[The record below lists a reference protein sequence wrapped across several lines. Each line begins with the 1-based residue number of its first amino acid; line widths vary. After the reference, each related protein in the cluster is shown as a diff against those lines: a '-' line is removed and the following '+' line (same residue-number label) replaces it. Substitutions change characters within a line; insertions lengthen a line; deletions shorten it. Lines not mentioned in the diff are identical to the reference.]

1 MKNNLFEIYLTTEQV
16 SGQEWLSLFNKISR
30 INGIFK
36 SWKLWINIENN
47 YIRYFVETR
56 RILPTIIG
64 EEGSFLLKKTDIK
77 LKEKSTISLPYIL
90 KSSDK
95 TLLDVYDKLESQR
108 NQKIKNIKITF
119 YPYKRNYYL
128 STTKLYLKTEN
139 DKTIERK
146 AFFNFSI
153 FDFVSIDFKTHN
165 RFFYQKEQARYL
177 ETKKTIN
184 LLNGDTRK
192 ALLEV
197 DVFPY
202 LQEKLYLKHTDYD
215 FARHSV
221 VIGASGTGKSKMI
234 SALIKNLSNDSYN
247 KNNYK
252 IVIIDPHAAIEDDIG
267 GLPNTNVIDFKTQE
281 DSINLFINN
290 AKDIL
295 ANTES
300 IISILKNIISDRYNS
315 KLERVLRY
323 SIHLLLAIKEF
334 NLVNLRKLLTE
345 IEYRNKILREA
356 ENDIP
361 VNITEFFRVDFNEL
375 KTKSYQ
381 EAIAPIISFIDEMQ
395 LLPAFN
401 NNNNIKNI
409 SDEIENNFTTIISLD
424 QMTLGLNITK
434 TIAGFTMQSIL
445 QLVQSHTF
453 DKHIILVIDEVAV
466 IENPI
471 INRFLSEA
479 RKYNLS
485 LILAGQYF
493 QQISS
498 DLQKAI
504 FTNAVNYFIFRVSR
518 SDAMLLENNIKMEV
532 AVKNTHINRI
542 KILTELE
549 DRECIAR
556 IGKNGRLYSAVK
568 GKTTDFVPVPR
579 IYKKNTDKNQ
589 QINSNFPINRRG
601 NSNSSNE
608 ENKIFSIDTK
618 NTLKDIMSKQSASRK
633 IVNMGNN

>member
-1 MKNNLFEIYLTTEQV
+1 MKGNIFEIYLTTEHVQ
-16 SGQEWLSLFNKISR
+16 GTEWLTIFNKISK
-30 INGIFK
+30 INGRFK
-36 SWKLWINIENN
+36 PWNLWINIENN
-47 YIRYFVETR
+47 YIRYFVETK

-64 EEGSFLLKKTDIK
+64 ETGSFLFKRTNIK
-77 LKEKSTISLPYIL
+77 LKEKAAPSTPYIL
-90 KSSDK
+90 RASDK
-95 TLLDVYDKLESQR
+95 TILDVYDKIEAQR
-108 NQKIKNIKITF
+108 NQKLKNIKITF
-119 YPYKRNYYL
+119 YPHKYNNYL
-128 STTKLYLKTEN
+128 STTKLYLKSEN
-139 DKTIERK
+139 DKILEKK

-153 FDFVSIDFKTHN
+153 FDFVSIDFKIHT
-165 RFFYQKEQARYL
+165 RFFYIKEPARYL

-184 LLNGDTRK
+184 LLNGDTKK
-192 ALLEV
+192 ALLKV

-202 LQEKLYLKHTDYD
+202 LQEELYLKHTDYD

-234 SALIKNLSNDSYN
+234 STLIKNLSNDSYN

-252 IVIIDPHAAIEDDIG
+252 IVIIDPHSAIEEDIG
-267 GLPNTNVIDFKTQE
+267 GLPNTSVVDFKTQE
-281 DSINLFINN
+281 NSINLFINN
-290 AKDIL
+290 TQDIL
-295 ANTES
+295 SNTES
-300 IISILKNIISDRYNS
+300 IMSILKNIIADRYNS
-315 KLERVLRY
+315 RLERVLRY
-323 SIHLLLAIKEF
+323 SIHLLLAKAEF
-334 NLVNLRKLLTE
+334 DLVNLRKLLTE

-356 ENDIP
+356 EGSIP

-381 EAIAPIISFIDEMQ
+381 EAIAPIIAFIDEMQ

-401 NNNNIKNI
+401 NNSNIKNI
-409 SDEIENNFTTIISLD
+409 KNEIENNFTTIISLD

-453 DKHIILVIDEVAV
+453 DKHIILIIDEVAV

-493 QQISS
+493 EQISKE
-498 DLQKAI
+498 LQKAI
-504 FTNAVNYFIFRVSR
+504 FTNAVNFFVFRVSR
-518 SDAMLLENNIKMEV
+518 ADAMLLENNIKMEV

-556 IGKNGRLYSAVK
+556 IGKNGRLYSAFK
-568 GKTTDFVPVPR
+568 GKTTDFIAVPR
-579 IYKKNTDKNQ
+579 MKKNNQIQQENNINNAKNKMNNN
-589 QINSNFPINRRG
+589 INTTKETKNT
-601 NSNSSNE
+601 
-608 ENKIFSIDTK
+608 FSINTT
-618 NTLKDIMSKQSASRK
+618 NTLKDIMHKQSAARK
-633 IVNMGNN
+633 IVNMNNT

>member
-1 MKNNLFEIYLTTEQV
+1 MKNNLFEIYLTSEQV
-16 SGQEWLSLFNKISR
+16 NGEEWLSLFNKISR

-47 YIRYFVETR
+47 YIRYFVETK

-77 LKEKSTISLPYIL
+77 LKEKSKPSLPYIL
-90 KSSDK
+90 KSNDK
-95 TLLDVYDKLESQR
+95 TILDIYDKLES
-108 NQKIKNIKITF
+108 KKKEKLKNIKITF

-139 DKTIERK
+139 NMIIKKK

-153 FDFVSIDFKTHN
+153 FNLVSIDFKIHT

-184 LLNGDTRK
+184 LLNGDSK
-192 ALLEV
+192 KSLLEV

-215 FARHSV
+215 FARHSI
-221 VIGASGTGKSKMI
+221 VIGASGTGKSKLI
-234 SALIKNLSNDSYN
+234 SVLIKNLLNDTYN

-252 IVIIDPHAAIEDDIG
+252 IVIIDPHSSIEDDIG
-267 GLPNTNVIDFKTQE
+267 GLPNTNVVDFKTQE

-323 SIHLLLAIKEF
+323 SIHLLLAKREF
-334 NLVNLRKLLTE
+334 DLVNLRKLLTE

-356 ENDIP
+356 EADIP
-361 VNITEFFRVDFNEL
+361 VNIAEFFRVDFNEL

-381 EAIAPIISFIDEMQ
+381 EAIAPIIAFIDEMQ

-401 NNNNIKNI
+401 NNNNVKSIK
-409 SDEIENNFTTIISLD
+409 DEIEENFTTIISLD
-424 QMTLGLNITK
+424 QMALGLNITK

-485 LILAGQYF
+485 LVLAGQYF
-493 QQISS
+493 EQISN

-504 FTNAVNYFIFRVSR
+504 FTNVVNYFIFRVSR
-518 SDAMLLENNIKMEV
+518 ADAMLLENNIKMEV

-556 IGKNGRLYSAVK
+556 IGKNGKLYSAVK
-568 GKTTDFVPVPR
+568 GKTTDFIAIPR
-579 IYKKNTDKNQ
+579 EKRKTIDKNR
-589 QINSNFPINRRG
+589 QISNNIKQNQ
-601 NSNSSNE
+601 N
-608 ENKIFSIDTK
+608 ENKNIFSIDTK

-633 IVNMGNN
+633 IINIGNNS